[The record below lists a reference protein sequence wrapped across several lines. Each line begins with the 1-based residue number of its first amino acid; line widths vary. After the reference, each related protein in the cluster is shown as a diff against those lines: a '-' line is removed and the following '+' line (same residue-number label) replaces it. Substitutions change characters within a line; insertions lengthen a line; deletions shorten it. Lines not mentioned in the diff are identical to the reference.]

1 MAAKLMRA
9 VRYSGYGGGAA
20 GLEHVEV
27 PVPAPANDEVLL
39 KLEAASLNPVDWKI
53 QKGILRPL
61 LPRKFPHIPVFSM
74 ISCHAEVPVPAPAK
88 DEVLLKLEAAS
99 LNPVDWK
106 IQKGMLRPLFPCKFP
121 HIPVTDVAGEV
132 VEVGS
137 GVKDFKAGDKVVSVL
152 SHFSG
157 GGLAEFAVAK
167 KNITVSRP
175 AEVSAAEGAGLPIA
189 GLTAHQALTQVVGIN
204 LDGSGP
210 QKSILITA
218 ASGGVGHYAVQLAKL
233 GNTHV
238 TATCG
243 ARNIDLVKSLGADEV
258 LDYKTPDGAALKSP
272 SGRTFDAVIHC
283 ATGIPWSTFEPNL
296 STNGKVIDI
305 TPNASAMV
313 TFALKKL
320 TFSKKQ
326 LVPLLLSPKKE
337 NLECLVGL
345 VKEGKLKTVIDSKH
359 PLSKAED
366 AWAKSIDG
374 HATGKIIVE
383 P

>member
-1 MAAKLMRA
+1 METRLTETRELELMQA
-9 VRYSGYGGGAA
+9 VQYSSFGKGAA
-20 GLEHVEV
+20 GLEH
-27 PVPAPANDEVLL
+27 
-39 KLEAASLNPVDWKI
+39 
-53 QKGILRPL
+53 
-61 LPRKFPHIPVFSM
+61 
-74 ISCHAEVPVPAPAK
+74 AEVPIPAPAK

-99 LNPVDWK
+99 INPLDWK
-106 IQKGMLRPLFPCKFP
+106 IRKGIWRPVVPRKLP

-132 VEVGS
+132 VEVGA
-137 GVKDFKAGDKVVSVL
+137 GVKEFKAGDKVVSIL
-152 SHFSG
+152 SHVYG

-167 KNITVSRP
+167 ENLTVSRP
-175 AEVSAAEGAGLPIA
+175 PQVSAAEGAGLPLA
-189 GLTAHQALTQVVGIN
+189 GLTALQALTQVVGIN
-204 LDGSGP
+204 IDGSGP
-210 QKSILITA
+210 KKSILITA

-243 ARNIDLVKSLGADEV
+243 TRNIDLVKSLGADEV
-258 LDYKTPDGAALKSP
+258 LDYTTPDGAALRSP
-272 SGRTFDAVIHC
+272 SGQTYDAVVDC
-283 ATGIPWSTFEPNL
+283 GTGNIPWSTFEPNL
-296 STNGKVIDI
+296 STNGKVVSL
-305 TPNASAMV
+305 TPNVSAML

-326 LVPLLLSPKKE
+326 LVPMFASIKKE
-337 NLECLVGL
+337 KVNFLVGL